1 METIHG
7 NNVSTSRINDSKK
20 DSLVATMFNKSNH
33 INPLQ
38 IVERRDI
45 YPELKDVDKP
55 RVKMDPYKEL
65 ELYFAKVNVSNFFFF
80 AFKLLFLFFFF
91 HVYYAFIYLLNATI

>member
-55 RVKMDPYKEL
+55 RVKIDPYKEL
-65 ELYFAKVNVSNFFFF
+65 ELYFAKVNVSNFFLSLNYFF
-80 AFKLLFLFFFF
+80 YFFF